1 MSEIIPSIIKF
12 PLHSVAN
19 ARWPNGDKECVAW
32 YSVITFDRNAAPSAP
47 DNGFTVPITVKCW
60 MGKSRSASVVYACIW
75 VNGDGNY
82 WSGKGQAGG
91 YGYDKQSTAIAIAI
105 KDAGIDIG
113 YNFGGSGSMGTKNA
127 LENITRALGYTT
139 FFVLGG

>member
-1 MSEIIPSIIKF
+1 MSEIIPSKIKF
-12 PLHSVAN
+12 PAQSVSN

-32 YSVITFDRNAAPSAP
+32 YSVIAFDRNAAPSAP

-75 VNGDGNY
+75 VGSGGKY

-113 YNFGGSGSMGTKNA
+113 YNFGGSGSMGTKSA
-127 LENITRALGYTT
+127 LENIAHALGYTT